1 MNIDK
6 IVLNE
11 LLELLSENKASL
23 FNEIS
28 AERTNHIHVVVEN
41 LYQEHNASAVLRT
54 CDCYGINK
62 MHVIENIN
70 KYKVNSDIALGAGKW
85 VETESH
91 TQGEQATLECIKT
104 LRKRGYKI
112 VATTPHTDDYD
123 IYNVPIDEPMAVF
136 FGTEMDGLSDEVL
149 KEADY
154 KVNIPMYGFTES
166 FNISV
171 SAAILLSNLRN
182 RLESSDL
189 DWKLNEAEQTSL
201 MINWCKRTLI
211 KGEQIEQEIRRRI
224 IEKEL

>member
-91 TQGEQATLECIKT
+91 TQGEHKP
-104 LRKRGYKI
+104 LRRFGVPDHASDGKRRI
-112 VATTPHTDDYD
+112 S
-123 IYNVPIDEPMAVF
+123 ER
-136 FGTEMDGLSDEVL
+136 
-149 KEADY
+149 
-154 KVNIPMYGFTES
+154 ES
-166 FNISV
+166 GWKN
-171 SAAILLSNLRN
+171 
-182 RLESSDL
+182 ESSL
-189 DWKLNEAEQTSL
+189 S
-201 MINWCKRTLI
+201 
-211 KGEQIEQEIRRRI
+211 
-224 IEKEL
+224 

>member
-104 LRKRGYKI
+104 LRSKGI
-112 VATTPHTDDYD
+112 GNIQCVAIHGIFAGDSDQALYEAGLNQLVTTNTVRHSSNAID
-123 IYNVPIDEPMAVF
+123 ITPQLIPPVISLLKSS
-136 FGTEMDGLSDEVL
+136 GLRS
-149 KEADY
+149 
-154 KVNIPMYGFTES
+154 
-166 FNISV
+166 
-171 SAAILLSNLRN
+171 
-182 RLESSDL
+182 
-189 DWKLNEAEQTSL
+189 
-201 MINWCKRTLI
+201 
-211 KGEQIEQEIRRRI
+211 
-224 IEKEL
+224 